1 MDKEDIVYICTREYY
16 SGIKEGNPTIYGKEW
31 TLRALYYMK
40 CQDIERQ
47 ILFVLSDIWNLN
59 LNL

>member
-1 MDKEDIVYICTREYY
+1 MVYICTMEYY
-16 SGIKEGNPTIYGKEW
+16 SGIKEGNPTIYGKEL

-40 CQDIERQ
+40 CQDTERQ